1 MTKWSLCGLII
12 QLSNKALDYD
22 QRAVKAEK
30 DFLSTFPMLHI
41 FLGSLNSITP
51 FNALW

>member
-1 MTKWSLCGLII
+1 MTRWSFCGLII
-12 QLSNKALDYD
+12 HLSNKALDYD

-30 DFLSTFPMLHI
+30 DFRSLHFSNASYFPGPLK
-41 FLGSLNSITP
+41 LP